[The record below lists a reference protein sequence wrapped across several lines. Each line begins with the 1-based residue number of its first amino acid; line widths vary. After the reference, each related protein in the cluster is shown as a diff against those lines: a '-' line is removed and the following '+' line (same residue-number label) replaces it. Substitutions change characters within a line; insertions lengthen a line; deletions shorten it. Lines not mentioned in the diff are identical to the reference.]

1 MQDLTAPTLE
11 PNPEQSS
18 NSGIV
23 EVSLTNV
30 MRHVSIHLLM
40 IC

>member
-23 EVSLTNV
+23 EVSLTNTV
-30 MRHVSIHLLM
+30 RHISILLFR
-40 IC
+40 